1 MAIHCN
7 SCSLKPSC
15 RKDKPCEL
23 IKPKYGKI
31 SHVVGVVS
39 GKGGV
44 GKSSVTGLLAVAL
57 SKLGKRVGVLDAD
70 ITGPSI
76 PRFFGVQKAKA
87 GSIPTE
93 NEGEFKIGIPT
104 SSLGIPLQS
113 MNFMIEEETPVM
125 WRGPILSNALNQ
137 LFTDTEWGDL
147 DYLLIDMPPGTG
159 DVAISIMTQFPVD
172 YFVVV
177 STPQT
182 MVTMIVN
189 KIVNMINS
197 QDIQIPIKGVI
208 ENMAYFVCDN
218 CEKKHYLFSSN
229 DSAEVAKEMDLPL
242 IAELPLDPEL
252 PKYLEAN
259 RAEEYA
265 IDSEQVRILME
276 AFKDDE
282 EEIMARNKATKK
294 KSIPLLG
301 M

>member
-1 MAIHCN
+1 MAIHC
-7 SCSLKPSC
+7 STCSLKPNC

-23 IKPKYGKI
+23 IKPKFGKI
-31 SHVVGVVS
+31 KHVVGVVS

-44 GKSSVTGLLAVAL
+44 GKSSITGLLAVAL
-57 SKLGKRVGVLDAD
+57 RKLGHSVGILDAD
-70 ITGPSI
+70 ITGPSM
-76 PRFFGVQKAKA
+76 PRFFGLENAKS
-87 GSIPTE
+87 GYIPTE
-93 NEGEFKIGIPT
+93 EPEVFKMGLPLT
-104 SSLGIPLQS
+104 SLGIPLQS
-113 MNFMIEEETPVM
+113 MNFLIEESQPVM

-137 LFTDTEWGDL
+137 LFTDSDWGEL

-177 STPQT
+177 ATPQS

-189 KIVNMINS
+189 KIVNMIGT
-197 QDIQIPIKGVI
+197 QEIPVKGVI

-218 CEKKHYLFSSN
+218 CDKKHYLFSKN
-229 DSAEVAKEMDLPL
+229 DSDRAAQDMKLKL

-252 PKYLEAN
+252 PAYLEAG

-265 IDSEQVRILME
+265 ADSEQVKLLME

-282 EEIMARNKATKK
+282 AEIMARNKAAKK

-301 M
+301 L